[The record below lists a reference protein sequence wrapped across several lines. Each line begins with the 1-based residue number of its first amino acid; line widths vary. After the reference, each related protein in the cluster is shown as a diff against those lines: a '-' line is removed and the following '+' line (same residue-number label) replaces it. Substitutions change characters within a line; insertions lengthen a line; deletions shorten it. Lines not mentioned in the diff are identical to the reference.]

1 MSNKAWERAEQVM
14 EEELGC
20 SMREARETYD
30 LISSYGQKFLTED
43 VTKEE
48 QIERITGEMTDTRV
62 SKIYKAEMIIQ
73 LNHLIENI
81 NVANATR
88 SQGMNIRERVKFS
101 QEIANAKSLWSLIIN
116 SVMPIEIFWAMEQSV
131 ENCEY
136 LTEDEE
142 RLYEYM
148 VNVADKYLLET
159 NYISEYINYAEIS
172 KKGTTATI

>member
-43 VTKEE
+43 ITKEE
-48 QIERITGEMTDTRV
+48 LVDRVTSEMEDVRL
-62 SKIYKAEMIIQ
+62 SKNYKSEMIIQ
-73 LNHLIENI
+73 LNYLIENI
-81 NVANATR
+81 NVNKCVKNADR
-88 SQGMNIRERVKFS
+88 RNIIK
-101 QEIANAKSLWSLIIN
+101 QDIADARALWSLITN
-116 SVMPIEIFWAMEQSV
+116 SIMPIEIFWAMEQSV
-131 ENCEY
+131 ENGEY

-142 RLYEYM
+142 RLYSYM
-148 VNVADKYLLET
+148 MNIADKYLFET
-159 NYISEYINYAEIS
+159 DNVSKYIAYAEIS